1 MISQFCDWLEATP
14 VSQTFQGLTW
24 FVPSVQ
30 TVHILSIAVVMT
42 SVGTLDFKLLGISGR
57 AQSLAVMV
65 SGLMPWIWSA
75 LVILLITGALLTVT
89 EPSRELLN
97 LAFRAKMLMVLAMAA
112 ILVLL
117 QRRLRDDPD
126 YWSRSPRR
134 RGAARAIGA
143 ISLLLVVCIV
153 VAGRWIAY
161 I

>member
-1 MISQFCDWLEATP
+1 MISQFCDWLESTS

-24 FVPSVQ
+24 FVPLVQ
-30 TVHILSIAVVMT
+30 TVHIVSIAVVMT

-57 AQSLAVMV
+57 AQSLAAMV

-75 LVILLITGALLTVT
+75 LVILLFTGALLTVT

-117 QRRLRDDPD
+117 QRRLRNDPD
-126 YWSRSPRR
+126 YWSQSPRR

-143 ISLLLVVCIV
+143 TSLLLVVCIV